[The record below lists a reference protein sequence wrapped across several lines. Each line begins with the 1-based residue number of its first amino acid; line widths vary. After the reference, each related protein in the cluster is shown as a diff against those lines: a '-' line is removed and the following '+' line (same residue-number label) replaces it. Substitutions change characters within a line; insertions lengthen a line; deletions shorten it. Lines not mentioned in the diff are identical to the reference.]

1 MFNEVSGYYLVDMKL
16 MELSTGIKLGV

>member
-16 MELSTGIKLGV
+16 MELSTGIKLGL